1 MAQTDASELVRRAQ
15 AGDLDAYGELVDR
28 FRDAAF
34 GLCYHRCDDFEA
46 ARDLAQEAFIRAYQ
60 HLGELAD
67 PARFPAWLR
76 RIAER
81 VCIDWRRRQRDERP
95 LEEAAG
101 RSAPPLDDL
110 AALRVTVQRAL
121 SSLPEAQRLAVTLY
135 HIDGYTYRE
144 IANFL
149 SAPESTVKAR
159 LDAARASLRGALA
172 DVFREA
178 LQAQRPLERFR
189 EEVIMRVTHVQIKQ
203 AVDQS
208 HGGPQPVLLLGDE
221 QRVVPIWIGD
231 FEATNI
237 RAALDKWEAPRPM
250 TYDLMLNTWAAF
262 GIRLK
267 GVRIA
272 DLRDTIYFAEL
283 ELTRGKTLKQIDCR
297 TSDAVNL
304 ALRADVPVE
313 VDDSVVEKWGVS
325 AEQARLDYGNLPD
338 YQIEQPDRPPLH
350 QAAADGNTQ
359 EVERLLAQGEDPDKP
374 NRYGVTPL
382 RIASMRGQAET
393 AKLLIAR
400 GADVNARD
408 SEGRS
413 HLHFASHF
421 GHREVAEALLA
432 AGADAAAKDDDG
444 ATPLSL
450 TKSPEIAR
458 LLREH
463 GAAG

>member
-34 GLCYHRCDDFEA
+34 GLCYHRCDDFED

-67 PARFPAWLR
+67 PARFAAWLR

-95 LEEAAG
+95 LEEAAA
-101 RSAPPLDDL
+101 RSSPPLDDL

-135 HIDGYTYRE
+135 HINGYTYRE
-144 IANFL
+144 IAEFL
-149 SAPESTVKAR
+149 AAPETTVKAR

-189 EEVIMRVTHVQIKQ
+189 EEVIMRVTHVEMKQ

-221 QRVVPIWIGD
+221 ERAVPIWIGD

-262 GIRLK
+262 GIRLT

-272 DLRDTIYFAEL
+272 DLRENVYFAEL
-283 ELTRGKTLKQIDCR
+283 ELTRRKTVKQIDCR

-313 VDDSVVEKWGVS
+313 VDDSVVEKLGVS

-350 QAAADGNTQ
+350 QAAADGNI
-359 EVERLLAQGEDPDKP
+359 EAVERLLDEGEEPDMPNKQGA
-374 NRYGVTPL
+374 TPL
-382 RIASMRGQAET
+382 RVATMRGQAEV

-400 GADVNARD
+400 GADANARD
-408 SEGRS
+408 NEGRS
-413 HLHFASHF
+413 HLHVASHF
-421 GHREVAEALLA
+421 GHRDVVEALLA
-432 AGADAAAKDDDG
+432 AGADAAAEDDDG

-450 TKSPEIAR
+450 TRSPEIAK

>member
-1 MAQTDASELVRRAQ
+1 
-15 AGDLDAYGELVDR
+15 
-28 FRDAAF
+28 
-34 GLCYHRCDDFEA
+34 
-46 ARDLAQEAFIRAYQ
+46 
-60 HLGELAD
+60 
-67 PARFPAWLR
+67 
-76 RIAER
+76 
-81 VCIDWRRRQRDERP
+81 
-95 LEEAAG
+95 
-101 RSAPPLDDL
+101 
-110 AALRVTVQRAL
+110 VTVQRAL
-121 SSLPEAQRLAVTLY
+121 ASLPEAQRLAVTLY

-144 IANFL
+144 IADFL
-149 SAPESTVKAR
+149 AAPETTAKAR

-221 QRVVPIWIGD
+221 ERALPIWIGD

-237 RAALDKWEAPRPM
+237 RAALDKWQAPRPM

-272 DLRDTIYFAEL
+272 DLRDSIYFAEL
-283 ELTRGKTLKQIDCR
+283 ELTRGKTVKQVDCR

-313 VDDSVVEKWGVS
+313 VDDSVVGKLGVS

-350 QAAADGNTQ
+350 QAAAGGNTQ

-374 NRYGVTPL
+374 NKQGATPL
-382 RIASMRGQAET
+382 RVATMRGQAEI
-393 AKLLIAR
+393 AKLLIAS

-432 AGADAAAKDDDG
+432 AGADVNAGDNNGATPLHIASDPNMIELLLPAGADLNAGDTGGRAPLRYAASNNRVEIAKALLAAGADAAAEDDDG

-450 TKSPEIAR
+450 TKSPEIAK

-463 GAAG
+463 GGAG

>member
-221 QRVVPIWIGD
+221 QRAVPIWIGD

-313 VDDSVVEKWGVS
+313 VDDSVVEKLGVS
-325 AEQARLDYGNLPD
+325 AEQARLDYDNLPD

-350 QAAADGNTQ
+350 QAASDGDL
-359 EVERLLAQGEDPDKP
+359 EAVERLLDEGEDPDKP
-374 NRYGVTPL
+374 NKQGATPL
-382 RIASMRGQAET
+382 RVATMRGQAEI

-400 GADVNARD
+400 GADANARD

-432 AGADAAAKDDDG
+432 AGADAAAEDHDG

>member
-34 GLCYHRCDDFEA
+34 GLCYHRCDDFED

-67 PARFPAWLR
+67 PARFAAWLR

-95 LEEAAG
+95 LEEAAA
-101 RSAPPLDDL
+101 RSSPPLDDL

-135 HIDGYTYRE
+135 HINGYTYRE
-144 IANFL
+144 IAEFL
-149 SAPESTVKAR
+149 AAPETTVKAR

-189 EEVIMRVTHVQIKQ
+189 EEVIMRVTHVEMKQ

-221 QRVVPIWIGD
+221 ERAVPIWIGD

-262 GIRLK
+262 GIRLT

-272 DLRDTIYFAEL
+272 DLRENVYFAEL
-283 ELTRGKTLKQIDCR
+283 ELTRRKTVKQIDCR

-313 VDDSVVEKWGVS
+313 VDDSVVEKLGVS

-350 QAAADGNTQ
+350 QAAADGNI
-359 EVERLLAQGEDPDKP
+359 EAVERLLDEGEEPDMPNKQGA
-374 NRYGVTPL
+374 TPL
-382 RIASMRGQAET
+382 RVATMRGQAEV

-400 GADVNARD
+400 GADANARD
-408 SEGRS
+408 NEGRS
-413 HLHFASHF
+413 HLHVASHF
-421 GHREVAEALLA
+421 GHRDVVEALLA
-432 AGADAAAKDDDG
+432 AGADAAAEDDDR
-444 ATPLSL
+444 ATPLSV
-450 TKSPEIAR
+450 TRSPEIAK